1 LHWRAWSRFNTRFEY
16 TWFVNQQWA
25 GSGQN
30 LELPPGFQNN
40 SAVYCQIEYQHVW
53 NGYVR
58 KTDTVYAVIMS
69 APFAIR
75 SNYTVHFTTDLAPN
89 TAQYSKQH
97 AWNAGISEDVILR
110 LFPGQ
115 IWSVDFS
122 TLVGGHQLQYRWQL
136 FAKGVESPSGFSTA
150 YIQATFNT
158 ALNGSTYQLT
168 VSNPAGFV
176 LLPRIIA
183 ILAIPEPID
192 MPTDIYVVA
201 GEEVQLQARFHPETT
216 PSILYWELNGEQI
229 SVNSTNFNMKAGLDL
244 DQAQLT
250 LVATNLAGTSRTA
263 VTLHVQGNVQ
273 ISPWVLVAIGGGAF
287 ALVVIGVLAL
297 LIYKGTIKF
306 PKKESLPKYEMTP
319 APNIDGS
326 TEGPSE
332 AGQFDFGN
340 DSSDTVGIPLDDE
353 DQNNAIADQQ

>member
-1 LHWRAWSRFNTRFEY
+1 
-16 TWFVNQQWA
+16 
-25 GSGQN
+25 
-30 LELPPGFQNN
+30 
-40 SAVYCQIEYQHVW
+40 
-53 NGYVR
+53 
-58 KTDTVYAVIMS
+58 
-69 APFAIR
+69 
-75 SNYTVHFTTDLAPN
+75 
-89 TAQYSKQH
+89 
-97 AWNAGISEDVILR
+97 
-110 LFPGQ
+110 
-115 IWSVDFS
+115 
-122 TLVGGHQLQYRWQL
+122 
-136 FAKGVESPSGFSTA
+136 
-150 YIQATFNT
+150 
-158 ALNGSTYQLT
+158 
-168 VSNPAGFV
+168 
-176 LLPRIIA
+176 
-183 ILAIPEPID
+183 

-216 PSILYWELNGEQI
+216 PSLLYWELNSEQI
-229 SVNSTNFNMKAGLDL
+229 SVNSTNFNMIAGLDL

-263 VTLHVQGNVQ
+263 VTLHVQGHVRQQ
-273 ISPWVLVAIGGGAF
+273 ISPWVFVAIGGGGF

-340 DSSDTVGIPLDDE
+340 GSSNTVGIPLDDE

>member
-25 GSGQN
+25 GAGQY
-30 LELPPGFQNN
+30 LELLPGFQNN

-58 KTDTVYAVIMS
+58 NTDTVYAVIMS
-69 APFAIR
+69 APFAVR

-136 FAKGVESPSGFSTA
+136 FATGVESPSGFSTA

-158 ALNGSTYQLT
+158 ALNG
-168 VSNPAGFV
+168 
-176 LLPRIIA
+176 
-183 ILAIPEPID
+183 
-192 MPTDIYVVA
+192 
-201 GEEVQLQARFHPETT
+201 
-216 PSILYWELNGEQI
+216 
-229 SVNSTNFNMKAGLDL
+229 
-244 DQAQLT
+244 
-250 LVATNLAGTSRTA
+250 
-263 VTLHVQGNVQ
+263 
-273 ISPWVLVAIGGGAF
+273 
-287 ALVVIGVLAL
+287 
-297 LIYKGTIKF
+297 
-306 PKKESLPKYEMTP
+306 
-319 APNIDGS
+319 
-326 TEGPSE
+326 
-332 AGQFDFGN
+332 
-340 DSSDTVGIPLDDE
+340 
-353 DQNNAIADQQ
+353 